1 MSLAP
6 TLTGHPNIIKK
17 YRKSAHLFRGRRQR
31 KGPRIL
37 GKPDLLTMFDDGIR
51 RDGEVHVDLAGGV
64 HPKLSKA
71 A

>member
-6 TLTGHPNIIKK
+6 TLTGHPKIMKK
-17 YRKSAHLFRGRRQR
+17 YRISTHLFRGRRWR

-37 GKPDLLTMFDDGIR
+37 GKPDLRAMLDDGIR

-64 HPKLSKA
+64 HPELSKA
-71 A
+71 R